1 MSTNIQG
8 VFNRLLSR
16 AKELKLSQADMPSHL
31 LILSDMEFNS
41 AGGWDDM
48 EGGWSN
54 RRRGSNEQTNYKA
67 LVQKYRAAGY
77 EMPTLVFWNLYARPG
92 NSPVTKD
99 DYGTMM
105 VSGFSPAIMKTV
117 LSAKVVSPYDV
128 MLEVLMNP
136 RYNVPN
142 V

>member
-1 MSTNIQG
+1 MI
-8 VFNRLLSR
+8 
-16 AKELKLSQADMPSHL
+16 
-31 LILSDMEFNS
+31 ILSDMEFNS
-41 AGGWDDM
+41 AGGWKVV
-48 EGGWSN
+48 EGGWDT
-54 RRRGSNEQTNYKA
+54 RRHGSNEVTNYQA

-77 EMPTLVFWNLYARPG
+77 EMPILVFWNLYARAG

-128 MLEVLMNP
+128 MLEVLMNE
-136 RYNVPN
+136 RYNIPN
-142 V
+142 VYEN